1 METND
6 IIKKFKEKICPHCIH
21 YGKKDYM
28 DCNIV
33 MQIDGEANCIK
44 YKCDD
49 YIRNKKGRQK

>member
-6 IIKKFKEKICPHCIH
+6 IIKEFKEKICPHCIH

-49 YIRNKKGRQK
+49 YIRNKKGR